1 MKKVFALFSAAVLLM
16 SCTGKQSQ
24 ESGLVTV
31 KFNHSGCARTED
43 VKADGS
49 GDNFGNAQPE
59 LTLKYTENGLLITRT
74 YATMNCSINQGGIT
88 CELTVED
95 GTIHYKAYETDGKTL
110 RCTCLVNTMTVL
122 VSGLQE
128 NTEYVLVYTCDG
140 PYRPITFYYWSG
152 LNRPIDL
159 NQYLIEM

>member
-1 MKKVFALFSAAVLLM
+1 M
-16 SCTGKQSQ
+16 
-24 ESGLVTV
+24 
-31 KFNHSGCARTED
+31 
-43 VKADGS
+43 
-49 GDNFGNAQPE
+49 
-59 LTLKYTENGLLITRT
+59 YTENGLLITRT